1 MTDLE
6 QIEQYVGYY
15 PETAFASVPAS
26 CGVTQLPAY
35 PGVEV
40 HVWAE
45 DYCELAD
52 GTGSEIARFKLVG

>member
-1 MTDLE
+1 MTYLE
-6 QIEQYVGYY
+6 QIEQYVAYY
-15 PETAFASVPAS
+15 PATAFASVPAS

-45 DYCELAD
+45 DYCELED
-52 GTGSEIARFKLVG
+52 GAGSEIARFRLVG

>member
-1 MTDLE
+1 MTYLE
-6 QIEQYVGYY
+6 QIEQYVAYY
-15 PETAFASVPAS
+15 LPAS

-35 PGVEV
+35 PHVQV

-52 GTGSEIARFKLVG
+52 GTGAEIARFRLVG

>member
-1 MTDLE
+1 MTYLE

-52 GTGSEIARFKLVG
+52 GTDAEIARFKLVG

>member
-1 MTDLE
+1 
-6 QIEQYVGYY
+6 
-15 PETAFASVPAS
+15 
-26 CGVTQLPAY
+26 VTQLPAY

-52 GTGSEIARFKLVG
+52 GTGAEIARFKLVG